1 MNTYHWK
8 VNAVSVCGSDH
19 EKVGGS
25 CQDTHYFRILKK
37 ELLICAVADGAGS
50 ALYGDVGAKI
60 ASETSVKNI
69 LYKAEKI
76 TDWQE
81 LLIDS
86 FKTAIH
92 AIEEKSE
99 KLNISLREFATTLI
113 LVMASPNFVISAQIG
128 DGAVIINESEDNLV
142 ALTRTKISEYINE
155 TDFIVLPNAL
165 DTIQIE
171 SWQGFPKNL
180 AIISDGLQMLS
191 LKMPEGIPYAPF
203 FMPLFRFMS
212 NTKSKNAEEQL
223 ESFLRSDRI
232 RERATDD
239 LTLFLATLEEKKAI
253 K

>member
-1 MNTYHWK
+1 M
-8 VNAVSVCGSDH
+8 
-19 EKVGGS
+19 
-25 CQDTHYFRILKK
+25 
-37 ELLICAVADGAGS
+37 
-50 ALYGDVGAKI
+50 
-60 ASETSVKNI
+60 
-69 LYKAEKI
+69 
-76 TDWQE
+76 
-81 LLIDS
+81 
-86 FKTAIH
+86 
-92 AIEEKSE
+92 
-99 KLNISLREFATTLI
+99 REFATTLI
-113 LVMASPNFVISAQIG
+113 LVIACPNFVISAQIG
-128 DGAVIINESEDNLV
+128 DGAVIINDNDDNLIS
-142 ALTRTKISEYINE
+142 LTKTKISEYINE

-180 AIISDGLQMLS
+180 SIISDGLQMLA